1 MAAALY
7 NKANLKGMNVVPVIS
22 GGNIN
27 MQILSQ
33 IIEKG
38 MVEEGL
44 RATVRVI
51 IPDQSGELRKILAI
65 FEGLKVNINSIN
77 HERSSS
83 KVEVGKTMITISM
96 NLQDMNQLN
105 TIVTMIREQGISCEV
120 VS

>member
-1 MAAALY
+1 
-7 NKANLKGMNVVPVIS
+7 
-22 GGNIN
+22 
-27 MQILSQ
+27 
-33 IIEKG
+33 